1 MQGIQIHCSLW
12 PGIVE
17 LKTKTDILTRSL
29 CNTANAYGVLAATYI
44 PEKDQPKNF
53 YKNSFFSVPQRF
65 SGGSGVV
72 GPSGEYVAGPVYDQE
87 TIVYGDV
94 DLAENDKNSH
104 SINLAGIYSRWD
116 LINLNVQQQQYEPV
130 VPMEGPEQVLPISEL
145 NHTNVLEARL
155 EQLEQQMAAFSP
167 KLLKDVN
174 TKD

>member
-1 MQGIQIHCSLW
+1 
-12 PGIVE
+12 
-17 LKTKTDILTRSL
+17 
-29 CNTANAYGVLAATYI
+29 
-44 PEKDQPKNF
+44 
-53 YKNSFFSVPQRF
+53 
-65 SGGSGVV
+65 VV

-94 DLAENDKNSH
+94 DLTENDKNSH

-116 LINLNVQQQQYEPV
+116 LINLNVQQGQYEPV
-130 VPMEGPEQVLPISEL
+130 VSMEAPEQVLPVSEL

-155 EQLEQQMAAFSP
+155 EQLEQQIAAFSP